1 MNPIFTSIGDQELRI
16 TIDAESDWYNELI
29 NIGKANGSF
38 TLEYDGQKVFGC
50 KVDTVTISASGS
62 GGTVADIVVK
72 LPAAAP
78 FLRTAITN
86 TKYKLLT
93 AEHREELQN
102 RLFELG
108 AKWKTKGDLATTPR
122 NIKGRFLFVSN
133 LGTLTHSAS
142 DARFDN
148 STATELNYCDLLD
161 IQRGHGAASD
171 PKEILRIEKQRRI
184 AKMYGMSDERLR
196 GINGQRHGTVTGR
209 WSGKEPNPC
218 GDPCDMNARSYFVAK
233 GRRIGKT
240 GQSWAE
246 LEQRIAAFYSAP
258 SGASH
263 FRDMY
268 EQAITAPLTGD
279 ELRGKS
285 MSTNWKFDSVHPK
298 DIDFDEITGAV
309 TRHFPIA
316 IVRGAYT
323 TKETRERDQRT
334 VNGHIKYED
343 GTVRK
348 ADGSLLITESL
359 AASHGAL
366 LIEDASPLREDY
378 TVTVKHDE
386 NYLVVHKTLIDK
398 ALVINKQLPDNATP
412 WRANGNG
419 SRVFRGITTKQ
430 LSAWINWA
438 KDVKAARWHDEDR
451 RKVTFEVNLV
461 SV

>member
-38 TLEYDGQKVFGC
+38 TLEQDGQKVSGC

-62 GGTVADIVVK
+62 GGTLADIVIK
-72 LPAAAP
+72 LPPAAP
-78 FLRTAITN
+78 FLRTEIAN

-93 AEHREELQN
+93 AEHSEELQN

-122 NIKGRFLFVSN
+122 KIKGRFLFVSN
-133 LGTLTHSAS
+133 MGNLTHSGS
-142 DARFDN
+142 GARFDS
-148 STATELNYCDLLD
+148 STATELTYCDLLD
-161 IQRGHGAASD
+161 IQRGRGATSD

-184 AKMYGMSDERLR
+184 AEMYGMGNERLR
-196 GINGQRHGTVTGR
+196 GINGQRHGAVTGR
-209 WSGKEPNPC
+209 WSGKEPSPC
-218 GDPCDMNARSYFVAK
+218 GDPCGMSAKSYFAAK

-246 LEQRIAAFYSAP
+246 LEQRVMSCYGTP
-258 SGASH
+258 TGNSH

-268 EQAITAPLTGD
+268 EQAITTPLTGD

-285 MSTNWKFDSVHPK
+285 MNTSWKFDSVHPK
-298 DIDFDEITGAV
+298 DIDFDEITSAV

-323 TKETRERDQRT
+323 TKETRQRDQRT
-334 VNGHIKYED
+334 VNGHVKYED
-343 GTVRK
+343 
-348 ADGSLLITESL
+348 
-359 AASHGAL
+359 
-366 LIEDASPLREDY
+366 
-378 TVTVKHDE
+378 VTVKHDE

-398 ALVINKQLPDNATP
+398 AFVINKQLPDNATP